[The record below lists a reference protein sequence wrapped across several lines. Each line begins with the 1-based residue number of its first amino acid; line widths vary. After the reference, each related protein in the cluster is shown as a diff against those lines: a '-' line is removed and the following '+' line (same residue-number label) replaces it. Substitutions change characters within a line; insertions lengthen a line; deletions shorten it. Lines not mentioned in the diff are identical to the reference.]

1 MVCFKMEKNFRDL
14 IQDIRPYIV
23 KGIQDAKVSEYE
35 QSYKIRNG
43 KEPSA
48 EDINQ
53 FISILIVN
61 ETVKDDA
68 DEIVNEIINK
78 YSRKLLIKLIINSSI
93 SLGSAGLF
101 LAYILIYLNSVLGM
115 NIVKEDYLISAPN
128 FILAIILFCIF
139 IALFVIS
146 ILKKDKD

>member
-1 MVCFKMEKNFRDL
+1 MEKNFGDL

-35 QSYKIRNG
+35 QSFKIRNG

-61 ETVKDDA
+61 GTVKDDA
-68 DEIVNEIINK
+68 DEIINELINK
-78 YSRKLLIKLIINSSI
+78 YSRKLLVKLIINSSI

-101 LAYILIYLNSVLGM
+101 LVYILIYLKSVLGM

-128 FILAIILFCIF
+128 FILAIILFCVF

-146 ILKKDKD
+146 ISKKDKD